1 MASFPPLA
9 HPAPLDPPAAEV
21 LNEAREIVQN
31 MVDRTRGPY
40 KAIRWFCA
48 DGTVLPPAP
57 YACREHGGGRQH
69 AENSAERQRLAELGW
84 NVGTIFASLDPEALL
99 ESGTREQRLRELPIE
114 RYLVDIDDGWVMRK
128 ARNYRGHVQVEDE
141 MAAGRRL
148 LLAMLERWG
157 WAADNYLLV
166 RELVR
171 TVPHGEDTDL
181 ARQVRRA
188 AIEVAEREPRAETW
202 RAEIHSIPNVRTAAR
217 LRRWAATLTDDET
230 RRMAD
235 ALADDLDQLYGA
247 EGRKARLDDH
257 LSRLS
262 GVATRE
268 WRDSIRA
275 ALGGSPAGLVDGT
288 CAAIHAA
295 RTTVLPASSPSARLK
310 ILDTIEGLE
319 TEVRLASATLLSGAA
334 LSRAAYLGLTDDLLD
349 CVYGAGLLSANELES
364 LRARLEADE
373 NTLALDD
380 YRQAIAQLRR
390 VPGWAAGAIRYTF
403 AEPLIRYTVLEPR
416 AGRFSDDLLRG
427 STAWVL
433 GDVLRILT
441 ADVGRLT
448 GTRTE
453 LAGTETGAAT
463 ALNAGLAAGTL
474 RIFETLEAAGS
485 AVLAPGDV
493 VVLPETLAEL
503 SPVAGILTLGEGNA
517 LSHVQLLARN
527 FGIPNVAI
535 DSSALDLLRPLEGAT
550 VVLIAGSD
558 GTVALRRREDVP
570 ALEPLLSTTPGSV
583 EEEARITV
591 PQPDLERREP
601 LPLAEL
607 ERRLSGK
614 LVGPKAANLGELNRL
629 FPGRVAPA
637 LALPFGVY
645 AAHVDASGMR
655 TRLKDIYDEHRS
667 GRMDDEAFRQAMQD
681 LRAEVAALTLEDDT
695 RERLVA
701 AMRSEFGEPG
711 SYGIFIRSDTNVE
724 DLPEFTGAG
733 LSETLPHVV
742 GLDAQLRGIPRV
754 WSSVLS
760 PRAIAWRSN
769 LLTNPE
775 QVFAS
780 VLLMKSV
787 PSDKS
792 GVLVTVNVSEPGAEG
807 LTVSTAWGI
816 GGAVAGEAAETL
828 VIVAGDT
835 RLVSEAKTPYRRR
848 LSTDDGI
855 AWEPA
860 PMGSVLAAAEIEAL
874 RRLAA
879 EATARYE
886 PVLDSRGLPRPW
898 DIEFG
903 FVDGELT
910 LFQIRPLVERG
921 ALRADRAVE
930 LLFEHAGAE
939 PASGSEVDLQRS
951 PLTRTAD
958 R

>member
-1 MASFPPLA
+1 MALFTPLA
-9 HPAPLDPPAAEV
+9 HTAPLDPPAPGV

-31 MVDRTRGPY
+31 MIDRTRGPY
-40 KAIRWFCA
+40 EAIRWFCA
-48 DGTVLPPAP
+48 DGTVLPPTP

-69 AENSAERQRLAELGW
+69 ARYSGERERLAELGW
-84 NVGTIFASLDPEALL
+84 HVGTIFAALDPEALL
-99 ESGTREQRLRELPIE
+99 ESGTREQRLRELPLE
-114 RYLVDIDDGWVMRK
+114 KYLIDIDDGWVLRK
-128 ARNYRGHVQVEDE
+128 ARNYRGRVQVEDE
-141 MAAGRRL
+141 TAAGRRL
-148 LLAMLERWG
+148 LITALGRRG
-157 WAADNYLLV
+157 WAADNYLLL

-188 AIEVAEREPRAETW
+188 AVELAEREPRAEPW
-202 RAEIHSIPNVRTAAR
+202 RAEIHSAPGLDTAGR
-217 LRRWAATLTDDET
+217 LRQWAAMQRDVET
-230 RRMAD
+230 RRMAEG
-235 ALADDLDQLYGA
+235 LADDLDLLYGT
-247 EGRKARLDDH
+247 EGRQARLDEQ
-257 LSRLS
+257 LSKLS
-262 GVATRE
+262 GLAKGE
-268 WRDSIRA
+268 WRASVRA
-275 ALGGSPAGLVDGT
+275 ALDGSPAELVDGA
-288 CAAIHAA
+288 CGALYRA
-295 RTTVLPASSPSARLK
+295 RQEILPGSSPSARLQA
-310 ILDTIEGLE
+310 LDTMEALE
-319 TEVRLASATLLSGAA
+319 TEVRLASGILLSGEP
-334 LSRAAYLGLTDDLLD
+334 LSRAAYLALTDDLLD
-349 CVYGAGLLSANELES
+349 CVYGAGFLSANELHS
-364 LRARLEADE
+364 LRASLPTGSE
-373 NTLALDD
+373 TSGLDD
-380 YRQAIAQLRR
+380 YRRAVAVLRR
-390 VPGWAAGAIRYTF
+390 VPGWAAGSIRYTF
-403 AEPLIRYTVLEPR
+403 AEPLIRYTALDPR

-427 STAWVL
+427 STAWLL
-433 GDVLRILT
+433 GDVLRILHT
-441 ADVGRLT
+441 DVGRLT

-453 LAGTETGAAT
+453 LAGTETGAAV
-463 ALNAGLAAGTL
+463 ALNPGFAAGRL

-485 AVLAPGDV
+485 AALAPGDI

-535 DSSALDLLRPLEGAT
+535 DSSALDLLRPLEGAA
-550 VVLIAGSD
+550 VVLVAGSD
-558 GTVALRRREDVP
+558 GTVALHRREEMA
-570 ALEPLLSTTPGSV
+570 ALEPLLSATPGSV

-591 PQPDLERREP
+591 PRPDLERREP

-607 ERRLSGK
+607 ERSLSGK
-614 LVGPKAANLGELNRL
+614 VVGPKAANLGELDRL

-637 LALPFGVY
+637 LALPFGAY
-645 AAHVDASGMR
+645 AAHVDASGIR
-655 TRLKDIYDEHRS
+655 TRLREIHDENRA
-667 GRMDDEAFRQAMQD
+667 GRLDDEAFRQAMEG
-681 LRAEVAALTLEDDT
+681 LRAEIAALTLEDDT

-701 AMRSEFGEPG
+701 AMQAEFGDPG

-742 GLDAQLRGIPRV
+742 GLDAQFAGIPRV

-792 GVLVTVNVSEPGAEG
+792 GVLVTANVSEPGAAG

-828 VIVAGDT
+828 VIVEDDT

-848 LSTDDGI
+848 LSADGGI
-855 AWEPA
+855 TWEPA
-860 PMGSVLAAAEIEAL
+860 AAGSVLTAGEVEAL
-874 RRLAA
+874 RGLAA

-886 PVLDSRGLPRPW
+886 PALDGRGLPRPW

-930 LLFEHAGAE
+930 LLFGTAGAQ
-939 PASGSEVDLQRS
+939 PAPDGDVDLRQP
-951 PLTRTAD
+951 PLTRAVK
-958 R
+958 